1 VLFRSEAQALTP
13 SDSDA
18 QQITESLNTLLTLFH
33 SIQTN
38 TQPKGADPDAKAF
51 FDSLRVNKDNN
62 RAIVTADVPV
72 GFLKKIA
79 NGATQ

>member
-1 VLFRSEAQALTP
+1 MSSMVRPFRYKRCLRAQRSAP
-13 SDSDA
+13 FGC
-18 QQITESLNTLLTLFH
+18 FH
-33 SIQTN
+33 SIQAN

-51 FDSLRVNKDNN
+51 FDSLRVNKDKN

-79 NGATQ
+79 NGATER